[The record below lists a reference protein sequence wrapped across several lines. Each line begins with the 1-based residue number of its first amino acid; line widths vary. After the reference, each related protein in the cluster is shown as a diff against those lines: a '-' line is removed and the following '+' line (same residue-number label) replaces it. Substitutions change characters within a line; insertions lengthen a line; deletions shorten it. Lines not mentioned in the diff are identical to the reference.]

1 MTNSSSPIPVPTPIV
16 ELEEDTNSSS
26 SSKRSL
32 VYQFFTYKSLRYYC
46 NYKSFSDK
54 STSTLWRHVN
64 NYHPKIV
71 AGTQKQ
77 EEKIG
82 EMDKF
87 VISNQKENFSQ
98 KGYRKRLI
106 RWVVNND
113 QPFNVTENREFQD
126 MMTFIRPGMHIPS
139 ADTVRRDLDETL
151 KLQKMYLDN
160 NCRLITNVYM

>member
-32 VYQFFTYKSLRYYC
+32 VYQFFTYKSSRYYC
-46 NYKSFSDK
+46 NYCPSKNNFSDK

-64 NYHPKIV
+64 NHHPKIV
-71 AGTQKQ
+71 AETQKQ
-77 EEKIG
+77 EEKIS

-106 RWVVNND
+106 RWVVNNN
-113 QPFNVTENREFQD
+113 QPFNVTENSEFQD
-126 MMTFIRPGMHIPS
+126 MMTFIRPGMYIPS
-139 ADTVRRDLDETL
+139 ADTV
-151 KLQKMYLDN
+151 
-160 NCRLITNVYM
+160 